1 MSTKILATSEIA
13 SWSVNGVNKIFTTL
27 KDIHTINTITINNN
41 TYSQYSFVWN
51 IVTLDDAPS
60 SWTVLVTYN
69 YESNY
74 DYLDNTWWIVWEI
87 MIGTI
92 NSSNKVFSSFYNIS
106 LVDEVRVN
114 GLVVTWYTIAWNR
127 ILLVSAPTTWYVEID
142 YFRKD
147 LTIIDYNRDVYFTK
161 KEVRDKV
168 YNEISQDD
176 TSVQYPKLLV
186 DSAIVDWVNEIVTH
200 ISDKSRFANFSI
212 DSVATIKLSPK
223 DNSISTFDIVKDKVI
238 PPKWRLLNA
247 TTWSIIDYSSI
258 NSSNVMSISYI
269 DSNISEPTMMSVWYQ
284 LPRNIK
290 RVISVTYNWVPTQ
303 DAGSINNFLYG
314 NWFYFIN
321 NWYIYLKHK
330 AKYTIEVELNEYINS
345 DDDSS
350 LVYIDRDDVGVVVY
364 YALRQLYQSRESDKL
379 NSVSQLYIDK
389 LKSYKRRMNKKRG
402 SGKNNVMLTSGRLT
416 TNNINRPGFPITQ
429 LVPQIIIKPSD
440 SIDGWF
446 ANN

>member
-27 KDIHTINTITINNN
+27 KAIHTINTITINNN

-74 DYLDNTWWIVWEI
+74 DYLDNAWWIVWEI

-186 DSAIVDWVNEIVTH
+186 DDAIADWVNEIVTH

-212 DSVATIKLSPK
+212 DSVATILESF
-223 DNSISTFDIVKDKVI
+223 SQF
-238 PPKWRLLNA
+238 PPVFVSSSAIIKFAGVPQGAAPLNA
-247 TTWSIIDYSSI
+247 F
-258 NSSNVMSISYI
+258 
-269 DSNISEPTMMSVWYQ
+269 WY
-284 LPRNIK
+284 
-290 RVISVTYNWVPTQ
+290 
-303 DAGSINNFLYG
+303 
-314 NWFYFIN
+314 
-321 NWYIYLKHK
+321 
-330 AKYTIEVELNEYINS
+330 NEAWAS
-345 DDDSS
+345 
-350 LVYIDRDDVGVVVY
+350 
-364 YALRQLYQSRESDKL
+364 K
-379 NSVSQLYIDK
+379 SQ
-389 LKSYKRRMNKKRG
+389 
-402 SGKNNVMLTSGRLT
+402 
-416 TNNINRPGFPITQ
+416 
-429 LVPQIIIKPSD
+429 
-440 SIDGWF
+440 
-446 ANN
+446 